1 MMAAMG
7 TLVIEPIPCLMD
19 NYAYLIFDPDGGGEG
34 FLVDP
39 SEPGPPQEAL
49 TRHNLVLR
57 GILATHHHPDHVGG
71 ISELS
76 ERAGEALR
84 FVAAFS
90 GDRGRIPGQT
100 VFVDAPADRFVAT
113 DMKVAGRTLVV
124 RHIPGHTRGAMA
136 IGLSEGNDV
145 PGDVFTGDTLFAAG
159 CGRLFEGTPAEM
171 FRSLRALTA
180 LPETTRLWFGHEYTA
195 GNLRFAASV
204 EPDNQAVSARAA
216 ALPART
222 TPTTVALERAT
233 NPFVRAATVE
243 ELAARRAA
251 KDKF

>member
-1 MMAAMG
+1 MG
-7 TLVIEPIPCLMD
+7 TLIIEPIPCLKD
-19 NYAYLIFDPDGGGEG
+19 NYAYLVRDSDSADAY
-34 FLVDP
+34 LVDP
-39 SEPGPPQEAL
+39 SEAGPPAAAL
-49 TRHNLVLR
+49 AERKLVLR

-71 ISELS
+71 IPELA
-76 ERAGEALR
+76 ERWREGLAY
-84 FVAAFS
+84 VAAFA

-100 VFVDAPADRFVAT
+100 VFVEAPADRFVTT
-113 DMKVAGRTLVV
+113 DLRVAGRTLVV

-136 IGLSEGNDV
+136 IGLSEGGEV

-171 FRSLRALTA
+171 YRSLTA
-180 LPETTRLWFGHEYTA
+180 LTSLPESTRLWFGHEYTA
-195 GNLRFAASV
+195 SNLRFATAV
-204 EPDNQAVSARAA
+204 EPDNAAVADRRAN
-216 ALPART
+216 LPART

-233 NPFVRAATVE
+233 NPFVRASSVE